1 VSKTTKSDES
11 KAGKKGKKAPKV
23 ARPKT
28 VLKPVIIGAT
38 LLGLAQAVL
47 PKVL

>member
-1 VSKTTKSDES
+1 VGKATKSD
-11 KAGKKGKKAPKV
+11 KAKKDEKRPKV
-23 ARPKT
+23 ARPAT
-28 VLKPVIIGAT
+28 VLKPVLIGAA

>member
-1 VSKTTKSDES
+1 VGKATKSDEADKS
-11 KAGKKGKKAPKV
+11 GKKQPKP
-23 ARPKT
+23 ARPAT

-38 LLGLAQAVL
+38 LLALAQAVL